1 MGCWVTRAVF
11 MSLHFFSFSS
21 HFICSKWIQL
31 QASNKN
37 NHIFSGLRLIN
48 WKSLVNPVDR
58 LLKWSRCL
66 LEDWVSDAGS
76 SDLRRALL
84 RTLLL
89 PWALSCSLRAQA
101 SLFPPSPSL
110 LCQGDASEP
119 DSYVRR
125 DVREGLEGFSVFL
138 VCKNFGTHWSAEKD
152 HDWED
157 FFSWSRFAKGTIPML
172 QRITLIIRIP
182 QKYCTSEPQRNC

>member
-11 MSLHFFSFSS
+11 MSLHFFSFCS

-58 LLKWSRCL
+58 LLKWSKCSL
-66 LEDWVSDAGS
+66 KTESPKLAAPTWGAPCCAQCAYPP
-76 SDLRRALL
+76 ALGL
-84 RTLLL
+84 VL
-89 PWALSCSLRAQA
+89 PCSLRAQA
-101 SLFPPSPSL
+101 SLFPPPPCL

-125 DVREGLEGFSVFL
+125 DVREGLEVFL
-138 VCKNFGTHWSAEKD
+138 CSWFARILGRIEARRKITIEKI
-152 HDWED
+152 
-157 FFSWSRFAKGTIPML
+157 FSPEADLLKEQFPCFKEL
-172 QRITLIIRIP
+172 L
-182 QKYCTSEPQRNC
+182 